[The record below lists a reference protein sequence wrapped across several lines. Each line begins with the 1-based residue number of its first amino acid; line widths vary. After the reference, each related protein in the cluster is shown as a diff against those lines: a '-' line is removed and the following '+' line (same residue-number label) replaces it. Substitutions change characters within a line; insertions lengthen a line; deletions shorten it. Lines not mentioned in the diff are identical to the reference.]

1 MEADKRL
8 RRSLEQRMS
17 NTLGSPIQ
25 PNISSNNYMFR
36 DKWDVLLRLPADLSA
51 AGPLQ
56 DPFGNFYFMMGY
68 SALNGK
74 DILK

>member
-1 MEADKRL
+1 
-8 RRSLEQRMS
+8 
-17 NTLGSPIQ
+17 
-25 PNISSNNYMFR
+25 MFR